1 MTKLAAAFRAT
12 YSDLKIVK
20 TRQVVQLCFEL
31 PLADF
36 PQAYDVLGGLPNPAS
51 DSWFA
56 IAPLAASA
64 AQPAGDQSKRTSAR
78 RRWHELSAP
87 QQAGIRCEEPAFA
100 VFLSEEFPEEWH
112 EAMNDPAECVRLIC
126 RVQSRAEL
134 HDNAEAWRVLNDK
147 FDAWKTLEHA

>member
-1 MTKLAAAFRAT
+1 MTKLAAFRAT
-12 YSDLKIVK
+12 YSDLKIIK

-64 AQPAGDQSKRTSAR
+64 APEDKSKRAS

-112 EAMNDPAECVRLIC
+112 EAMDDPAECVRLIC
-126 RVQSRAEL
+126 RVPSRAEL
-134 HDNAEAWRVLNDK
+134 LHDSEAWKALNDK
-147 FDAWKTLEHA
+147 FEAWKTLERA